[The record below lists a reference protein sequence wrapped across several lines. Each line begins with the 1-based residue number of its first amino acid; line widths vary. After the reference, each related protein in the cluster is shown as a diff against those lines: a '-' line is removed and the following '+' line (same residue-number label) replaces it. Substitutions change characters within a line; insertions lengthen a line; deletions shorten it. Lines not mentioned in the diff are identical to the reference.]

1 MMLQRRIGILSIL
14 ILLQVL
20 CMTNGVNA
28 QHGEKPRPEVWKDL
42 AYGGRFMDRIL
53 PAPIYDKL
61 TSDTWGADAVR
72 PRDIHNGIEDP
83 NWSYW
88 GGRPIL
94 EPDGKYHL
102 FVARWREDN
111 PRGHSGWQTSEIVH
125 AVSDRPTGPF
135 VVKQVLGPGHFPEIH
150 RLPNGTYVVYYFHG
164 CYTAKSLESPWKHFT
179 KKELGFPKATFG
191 SLALREDGSV
201 LMFDRVMRVWIKE
214 NGSDEFVMVN
224 ANEIHPKIPARMGY
238 EDPMVWRTEVQ
249 YHLIV
254 NDWYGR
260 TAHHMRSKD
269 GVHWKEDAGEAYTID
284 FDGYEDGTKVG
295 WYKYERPKVLQ
306 DQYGRATHLY
316 LAVIDVPKKEDKSKD
331 NHSSKNIVL
340 PLVVGRRLKILN
352 GDKITAD
359 TKTIRLQIL
368 AEEGFN
374 PHTDVDIDTLRFGA
388 PEEVDFGRSCK
399 PIKSEKAGRDLVV
412 TFDAAGNG
420 ITDDNFAAKLI
431 GKSSKGVFLF
441 GYSRLPGVD
450 YSPYVIQRQ
459 ADKTLER
466 SAKTHR

>member
-1 MMLQRRIGILSIL
+1 MMLPGQIGTIAAFIA
-14 ILLQVL
+14 LQML
-20 CMTNGVNA
+20 CIASVVNA
-28 QHGEKPRPEVWKDL
+28 QHGDKLRPKAWESL
-42 AYGGRFMDRIL
+42 IHGGRFMDRIL

-94 EPDGKYHL
+94 ESDGKYHM

-111 PRGHSGWQTSEIVH
+111 PRGHGGWPKSEIVQ

-135 VVKQVLGPGHFPEIH
+135 VVTQVLGPGHFPEIH
-150 RLPNGTYVVYYFHG
+150 RLPSGEYVVYYFHG
-164 CYTAKSLESPWKHFT
+164 CYSAKSLEGPWKRFT
-179 KKELGFPKATFG
+179 KQELGFEKATFG
-191 SLALREDGSV
+191 SLAIREDGSL
-201 LMFDRVMRVWIKE
+201 LMLDRIMRVWIKE
-214 NGSDEFVMVN
+214 NGSDEFQMVRGRPVQ
-224 ANEIHPKIPARMGY
+224 PKTIPGRY

-249 YHLIV
+249 YHTIV

-260 TAHHMRSKD
+260 TAYHLRSKD
-269 GVHWKEDAGEAYTID
+269 GVHWKEDPGEAYTID
-284 FDGYEDGTKVG
+284 FDGYEDGTKVR
-295 WYKYERPKVLQ
+295 WYKYERPKILQ

-352 GDKITAD
+352 TDKIASD
-359 TKTIRLQIL
+359 AKTIRLQIT

-374 PHTDVDIDTLRFGA
+374 PHMDVDVDTLRFGA
-388 PEEVDFGRSCK
+388 PEKVDFGHGCK
-399 PIKSEKAGRDLVV
+399 PIKSEKSGKHLVV

-420 ITDDNFAAKLI
+420 LTDDNFAAKLI
-431 GKSSKGVFLF
+431 GKTAKGKLLF

-450 YSPYVIQRQ
+450 YSPYVIKR
-459 ADKTLER
+459 
-466 SAKTHR
+466 